1 MRGAV
6 TLILVIVLLV
16 VIGLDGYGMFVAF
29 SDSRELALGAAQ
41 TAAATLQQTG
51 DEGRARK
58 SADAYASEHGGELLR
73 LEHGKSDAQWYRA
86 WVSVEPKTFAF
97 QLIPILNR
105 HLAQEAEASYT
116 F

>member
-1 MRGAV
+1 MRGALV
-6 TLILVIVLLV
+6 LILVIALLV
-16 VIGLDGYGMFVAF
+16 IIGLDGYSMFVAF

-41 TAAATLQQTG
+41 TAAATLQRTG
-51 DEGRARK
+51 DEGVART
-58 SADAYASEHGGELLR
+58 SADTYTTEHGGELLR

-97 QLIPILNR
+97 QSIPILNR
-105 HLAQEAEASYT
+105 HLAQVAETSYT